1 MSMKVEYNN
10 LKDLSK
16 IGIYSITN
24 IKNNKKYIGSTT
36 KSFKSRWKKHITDL
50 RNGKHVSQHLQNAWN
65 KYGENNFIFKVEE
78 AVDTVENLLNLE
90 RDYISKYD
98 SFNNGYNENSD
109 PNLSPM
115 LNKITQKKVSEG
127 MKKYWKNL
135 KEELS
140 PEEYKALCKEKH
152 GHEPWNKGKKMTEEQ
167 TAKMHTKK
175 KTVTQ
180 AMKSVHI
187 ANAQRFK
194 DKADYILVYDLNGN
208 WLNTFWCTSDLVEYS
223 LSEYNDLPI
232 KTRVGASKKLDQSK
246 VCNAIA
252 ANKPYKGLFFKRV
265 PKGRKLPYANGMN
278 SWKAEKPIMNQ
289 AEGIPSEGA
298 ETTGE
303 VQSS

>member
-1 MSMKVEYNN
+1 MKFEYDN
-10 LKDLSK
+10 LDDLTK

-24 IKNNKKYIGSTT
+24 NKNGKKYIGSTA
-36 KSFKSRWKKHITDL
+36 KSFKSRWKKHITNL
-50 RNGKHVSQHLQNAWN
+50 KNGGHTSHHLQNAWN
-65 KYGENNFIFKVEE
+65 KYGEDNFIFKIEE
-78 AVDTVENLLNLE
+78 IVDSVENLLDLE
-90 RDYISKYD
+90 RNYINKYN
-98 SFNNGYNENSD
+98 SFNNGYNENPD

-115 LNKITQKKVSEG
+115 LNEQTQEKVSEG
-127 MKKYWKNL
+127 MKKYWERL
-135 KEELS
+135 REDLS

-175 KTVTQ
+175 KAVTQ
-180 AMKSVHI
+180 AMKDVHI

-208 WLNTFWCTSDLVEYS
+208 WLNTFWCTSDLVKYS

-232 KTRVGASKKLDQSK
+232 KTRAGTSKKLDQSK

-265 PKGRKLPYANGMN
+265 PKDRKLPCANGMN
-278 SWKAEKPIMNQ
+278 SWKAEKPIMSQ
-289 AEGIPSEGA
+289 AENTLSEGA

-303 VQSS
+303 VQPS